1 MILALGSLFSIYQI
15 FLCLPGAQDSSVSK
29 LKNQF
34 LSRVTL
40 LVQGVYLAFII
51 DSSYHWVGDVV
62 FLDGLVLVSNT
73 ILTGE
78 IYLILLVIAIVHLQG
93 LFENRPEIYQII
105 GSNLTGLIYLISSA
119 DWIVTV
125 TAWELFNLSLYLL
138 TAMTPATRANGGAAA
153 LSAAIK
159 YFLLSA
165 VTTTLLLLGVAFLY
179 AQTGSTHYDS
189 ISMQLAMGDNQSGLI
204 LGAWVGIIVTFLFK
218 LSAAPF
224 HLVGPDIYDGVPTT
238 TTTWMIHIPKFAV
251 ILLLIQ
257 LEPLWG
263 CDSETAFFQVQAGL
277 ASIIVGSIGLGSQFR
292 IKRFQAYSSI
302 SHVGFMLQ
310 CLATGSSA
318 AGFYYQVIYLL
329 TSLSIFAL
337 LLGIGQAIGREVT
350 LISQLS
356 GLFSLNPGAA
366 LAQGFSLFGLA
377 GVPPIAG
384 FFGKLLALQSFL
396 SQGWYWV
403 SIQAVL
409 VSVISAAYYLYLIK
423 VTHFDRPAAPAA
435 VSRIGVGLALPAS
448 VTTTIALQSTF
459 NVLFLMSPAS
469 FIGLASAA
477 YF

>member
-1 MILALGSLFSIYQI
+1 MSHNASIQS
-15 FLCLPGAQDSSVSK
+15 F

-40 LVQGVYLAFII
+40 LVLGVYLAFII

-62 FLDGLVLVSNT
+62 FLDGLVL
-73 ILTGE
+73 
-78 IYLILLVIAIVHLQG
+78 
-93 LFENRPEIYQII
+93 II

-138 TAMTPATRANGGAAA
+138 TAMTPTASIGRGGGAAA

-189 ISMQLAMGDNQSGLI
+189 
-204 LGAWVGIIVTFLFK
+204 AWVGIIVTFLFK

-238 TTTWMIHIPKFAV
+238 TTTWMIHIPKFAT
-251 ILLLIQ
+251 L
-257 LEPLWG
+257 
-263 CDSETAFFQVQAGL
+263 QAGL
-277 ASIIVGSIGLGSQFR
+277 ASIIVGSIGLGSQFP
-292 IKRFQAYSSI
+292 
-302 SHVGFMLQ
+302 
-310 CLATGSSA
+310 TGSSA
-318 AGFYYQVIYLL
+318 AG
-329 TSLSIFAL
+329 IFAL

-366 LAQGFSLFGLA
+366 LALGFSLFGLA

-384 FFGKLLALQSFL
+384 FFGKLLALQSFI
-396 SQGWYWV
+396 SQGC
-403 SIQAVL
+403 
-409 VSVISAAYYLYLIK
+409 AAYYLYLIK
-423 VTHFDRPAAPAA
+423 VTHFDRPAAAGTL
-435 VSRIGVGLALPAS
+435 SRMGSGLALPAS
-448 VTTTIALQSTF
+448 STF